1 MIGIVRN
8 PYSTSVPR
16 RLVEA
21 AAALGIPIRVI
32 DLPTLSVEVN
42 VNDGAIVRDAV
53 GVIDIVS
60 LAPYLLAGYAT
71 AVHAV
76 RVLSQRAH
84 VHNPVESVLMADDKA
99 ATAVRLSHFS
109 LPQVPSMICPLDL
122 RHVLSVAEKIHY
134 PVVMKRTHGANGR
147 WVRRADDPTS
157 LAEGFHELESTGPG
171 ALIVQPQVTEF
182 HGRSIRAV
190 VTGQR
195 LLAAELRVAAAGEW
209 RSNIAHGATQH
220 RINLTPAEGA
230 LAEDAACA
238 LGLDHAGIDILR
250 TTRGPVI
257 LEVNSYPDFTKMLSC
272 PGEDLT
278 KAVLLACLPPSG

>member
-8 PYSTSVPR
+8 PYSTSAPS

-21 AAALGIPIRVI
+21 AAELGIPIRVI

-42 VNDGAIVRDAV
+42 VNGGAIVRDAV
-53 GVIDIVS
+53 GVVDIVS
-60 LAPYLLAGYAT
+60 LAPYLLSGYAT
-71 AVHAV
+71 AVYAV
-76 RVLSQRAH
+76 RVLSQRAY
-84 VHNPVESVLMADDKA
+84 VQTPVESVLMADDKA

-109 LPQVPSMICPLDL
+109 VPQVPSMICPLDL
-122 RHVLSVAEKIHY
+122 RHVLSAAEKIQY

-147 WVRRADDPTS
+147 WVRRADDRTS
-157 LAEGFHELESTGPG
+157 LTEGFHELESRGPG

-182 HGRSIRAV
+182 YGRSIRAV
-190 VTGQR
+190 ITGQR

-220 RINLTPAEGA
+220 HIDLTATEAA
-230 LAEDAACA
+230 LATDAALA
-238 LGLDHAGIDILR
+238 MGLNHAGIDILR

-257 LEVNSYPDFTKMLSC
+257 LEVNSYPDFTKMLPQ
-272 PGEDLT
+272 PGKDLT
-278 KAVLLACLPPSG
+278 KAVLLACLPH